1 MLKGVYESI
10 VRYPHVLLWRE
21 MKTLLTTV
29 QNLIVHEPG
38 NVPEGVS
45 SAGAALMSKS
55 PPAFF
60 CSQVVRLIALQ
71 VVSLPDSS
79 SFGLEQICGG
89 SVDFPTQ
96 EKAEGFLMHLIM
108 PLCLKVCSG
117 RTMSDIGELKQSDI
131 SFLVTAVLNAM
142 SPVAGRATQSGIQ
155 SNRTVGDI
163 RAGSLT
169 FTGSRDAKRPAK
181 ISTSLYQATFLALR
195 VLCICF
201 EPRLSN
207 EWPRIV
213 RVMRDLGRRN
223 EAAPELWS
231 FLEFVVTQRTPLY
244 IVLMPFILH
253 KVF

>member
-1 MLKGVYESI
+1 
-10 VRYPHVLLWRE
+10 
-21 MKTLLTTV
+21 MKSLLTTI
-29 QNLIVHEPG
+29 QNLIVNEPG
-38 NVPEGVS
+38 NYPEGVS

-55 PPAFF
+55 PPPFF
-60 CSQVVRLIALQ
+60 CSQVVRLVALQ
-71 VVSLPDSS
+71 VVSPVDSVTL
-79 SFGLEQICGG
+79 GLEQICGG
-89 SVDFPTQ
+89 SAEFPTQ
-96 EKAEGFLMHLIM
+96 EKAEGFLMHLLM

-117 RTMSDIGELKQSDI
+117 RSISEIGELKQSDI

-142 SPVAGRATQSGIQ
+142 SPVAGRTAQIGSQ
-155 SNRTVGDI
+155 SNRTGADI

-181 ISTSLYQATFLALR
+181 ISNSLYQATFLALR

-201 EPRLSN
+201 ESRLSH

-253 KVF
+253 KVRIS